1 PSEAVSWGKVNPETY
16 RQQTE
21 SMQADYSMVMP
32 FIVKALLDDPT
43 LPRRNQLGLYHQREA
58 LVDNLFD
65 AVSRNQ
71 GAIEETLS
79 YPLKVVARG
88 STDLLID

>member
-1 PSEAVSWGKVNPETY
+1 MSWGKINPATY

-43 LPRRNQLGLYHQREA
+43 LPRRPQLSLYHRRQE
-58 LVDNLFD
+58 LVDRLLGVV
-65 AVSRNQ
+65 AQNQ
-71 GAIEETLS
+71 TAIEETLN
-79 YPLKVVARG
+79 YPLKIITQA
-88 STDLLID
+88 